1 VLNDFIW
8 QGVKIKCFFLY
19 WKHLKIEYEL
29 GKFFCF
35 EWISNFGVVLYVF
48 RSHELV

>member
-8 QGVKIKCFFLY
+8 QELRLSVFLY
-19 WKHLKIEYEL
+19 WKHLKIEYEF